1 MRLKSAS
8 DMKPFNWPEA
18 QRSKT
23 HASGEKYILECGNS
37 RHSGFKLQLAQALSQ
52 ISS

>member
-1 MRLKSAS
+1 MRLKSTS

-18 QRSKT
+18 RRSKT
-23 HASGEKYILECGNS
+23 GEKYILERGNS
-37 RHSGFKLQLAQALSQ
+37 RHSGFKLQLAWALSQ